1 MCYIFFIHLFVI
13 EHLSCFHIL
22 AVINSAAVNALV
34 FMYSFEPS
42 FSRDICFFVQ
52 EIVKY
57 YGLELCKKKISTV
70 IIFLTP
76 VPTLKEGEFHSPVM
90 DQFPVP
96 FLHRVG
102 QSLADVLILVREAD
116 SLHLFPLHFGVFRRR
131 LVDEVMA

>member
-1 MCYIFFIHLFVI
+1 MKKRFQTDSRRAFEDIKCVEMCELCI
-13 EHLSCFHIL
+13 
-22 AVINSAAVNALV
+22 
-34 FMYSFEPS
+34 
-42 FSRDICFFVQ
+42 SRDICFFVQ